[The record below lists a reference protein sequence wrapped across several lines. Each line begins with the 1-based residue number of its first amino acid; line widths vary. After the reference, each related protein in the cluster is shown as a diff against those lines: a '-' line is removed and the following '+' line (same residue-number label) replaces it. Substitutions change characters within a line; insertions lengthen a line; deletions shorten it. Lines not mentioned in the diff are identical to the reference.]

1 MYPHILIEIN
11 LFNETVQKKT
21 CRLKKK
27 KSVNEYSHYAV
38 ITILFAIFE
47 PL

>member
-1 MYPHILIEIN
+1 MPI
-11 LFNETVQKKT
+11 K
-21 CRLKKK
+21 KKK